1 MRIELPS
8 SQGSLIRSFNDS
20 RLESERFDSPD
31 SAVAVGA
38 ECRDR
43 TNGRLIERSSGHY
56 LPHSVRIANLLQ
68 ITTRFQFSKRL
79 NRQIHLPTKWN
90 CQIGMHDMTD
100 VQWRRSHDYACQAQA
115 CNGHACIFTGESDT
129 WSTQQCNSPSPLA
142 LVCPC

>member
-1 MRIELPS
+1 MTDGIDISGSETLPQMGIIQPYS
-8 SQGSLIRSFNDS
+8 P
-20 RLESERFDSPD
+20 LESERFDSPD

-56 LPHSVRIANLLQ
+56 LPHS
-68 ITTRFQFSKRL
+68 
-79 NRQIHLPTKWN
+79 IHLPTKWN

-115 CNGHACIFTGESDT
+115 CNGCVIRHIKTLLRVVNPYNT
-129 WSTQQCNSPSPLA
+129 R
-142 LVCPC
+142 V